1 MSSSD
6 VSSRDI
12 DAEIAALRETLM
24 ELDRL
29 YWNLVSQLQ
38 AKQNELVSIEYKLQ
52 SLGWPGVTAAAYLGS
67 FIGEMLGDWGS
78 RRQREMIDALL
89 RRRSVLMEEIEK
101 ERQELTQLARTR
113 TDLSRR
119 LTFLV
124 TQRRGIIPAELARPP
139 PPVREWEIEELY
151 RIVNDPFMPASI
163 RERARKRLRDLGYQ
177 V

>member
-1 MSSSD
+1 M
-6 VSSRDI
+6 SSRDV

-29 YWNLVSQLQ
+29 YWSLVSQLQ
-38 AKQNELVSIEYKLQ
+38 TKQNELVSVEYRLQ
-52 SLGWPGVTAAAYLGS
+52 GLGWPGVTAAAYLGS
-67 FIGEMLGDWGS
+67 FIGEMLGDRES

-113 TDLSRR
+113 AELSRR
-119 LTFLV
+119 LAFLV
-124 TQRRGIIPAELARPP
+124 ARRTGVVPAELVRPP
-139 PPVREWEIEELY
+139 PAVTEWEIEELR

-163 RERARKRLRDLGYQ
+163 REQARKRLRDLGYQ

>member
-1 MSSSD
+1 
-6 VSSRDI
+6 
-12 DAEIAALRETLM
+12 M

-29 YWNLVSQLQ
+29 YWSLVSQLQ
-38 AKQNELVSIEYKLQ
+38 TKQNELVSIEYRLQ

-67 FIGEMLGDWGS
+67 FVGEMLGDRES
-78 RRQREMIDALL
+78 RRHREMIDALL

-113 TDLSRR
+113 AELSRR
-119 LTFLV
+119 LAFLV
-124 TQRRGIIPAELARPP
+124 ARSRGVVPVELVRPP
-139 PPVREWEIEELY
+139 PAVTEWEIEELR

-163 RERARKRLRDLGYQ
+163 REQARKRLRDLGYQ